1 MIKSGLIFGAGMF
14 LMVLLFSS
22 VASPFCALC
31 IAVVMGMGSGY
42 VAGWFDKPATS
53 AEATRKGAISG
64 AITGVCSVLA
74 QMIAAVILS
83 VLYQTN
89 QSYFVSMCP
98 GGSLP
103 DVGTFWVAQ
112 MGIGACLALVNIG
125 ITAGLGIAGSAI
137 WFSTSGKKSGPNLP
151 PPSPV

>member
-31 IAVVMGMGSGY
+31 IAVVMGLASGY
-42 VAGWFDKPATS
+42 VAGVFDKPVTS
-53 AEATRKGAISG
+53 AEATRKGAVSG
-64 AITGVCSVLA
+64 AITGACSVLA

-98 GGSLP
+98 GGTLP
-103 DVGTFWVAQ
+103 DVGTFWVVE
-112 MGIGACLALVNIG
+112 MFMGACLALVNIA
-125 ITAGLGIAGSAI
+125 IAAGLGIAGSAI
-137 WFSTSGKKSGPNLP
+137 WFSTSGKKSNPNLP
-151 PPSPV
+151 PSFPV